1 MSEFEPLEPK
11 GKTEMENE
19 KKTNTLEDVKD
30 SFAELAGYA
39 ENVADLEKR
48 LSKAYEKSAK
58 MAKRI
63 ASLETE
69 NEALR
74 NERAMLRNFR
84 GEANAML
91 NGILLAIAKL
101 KCRNASI
108 N

>member
-1 MSEFEPLEPK
+1 
-11 GKTEMENE
+11 MENE
-19 KKTNTLEDVKD
+19 KKKLEDIMD
-30 SFAELAGYA
+30 SLAELAGSA
-39 ENVADLEKR
+39 DKVADLEKR
-48 LSKAYEKSAK
+48 LSKAADNAAQ

-74 NERAMLRNFR
+74 NDRAMLRKFR

-101 KCRNASI
+101 KCRNPSI

>member
-1 MSEFEPLEPK
+1 
-11 GKTEMENE
+11 MENE
-19 KKTNTLEDVKD
+19 KKKLEDIMD
-30 SFAELAGYA
+30 SLAELAESA
-39 ENVADLEKR
+39 EKVADLEKR
-48 LSKAYEKSAK
+48 LSKAADNAAQ

-69 NEALR
+69 NEAIR

>member
-1 MSEFEPLEPK
+1 
-11 GKTEMENE
+11 MENE
-19 KKTNTLEDVKD
+19 KKKKLEDAMD
-30 SFAELAGYA
+30 LLAELAGY
-39 ENVADLEKR
+39 EEKVADLEKR
-48 LSKAYEKSAK
+48 LSKNAENAAQ

-69 NEALR
+69 NENLR
-74 NERAMLRNFR
+74 KDRAMLRNFR
-84 GEANAML
+84 SEANAML

>member
-1 MSEFEPLEPK
+1 
-11 GKTEMENE
+11 MENE
-19 KKTNTLEDVKD
+19 KKKLEYVMD
-30 SFAELAGYA
+30 SLAESAGAA
-39 ENVADLEKR
+39 EKVADLEKS
-48 LSKAYEKSAK
+48 LSKAADNAAQ

-74 NERAMLRNFR
+74 ADRAMLRNFR
-84 GEANAML
+84 GEAYAML
-91 NGILLAIAKL
+91 NGIVLAIAKL

>member
-1 MSEFEPLEPK
+1 
-11 GKTEMENE
+11 MENE
-19 KKTNTLEDVKD
+19 KKTKLEDIMD
-30 SFAELAGYA
+30 SLAELAGAA
-39 ENVADLEKR
+39 EKVADLEKR
-48 LSKAYEKSAK
+48 LSKNAENAAQ

-74 NERAMLRNFR
+74 ADRAMLRNFR
-84 GEANAML
+84 SEANAML

-101 KCRNASI
+101 KCRNPSI

>member
-1 MSEFEPLEPK
+1 MEN
-11 GKTEMENE
+11 ENE
-19 KKTNTLEDVKD
+19 KKNKLEYVMD
-30 SFAELAGYA
+30 SLAELAVY
-39 ENVADLEKR
+39 EEKVADLEKR
-48 LSKAYEKSAK
+48 LSKAADNAAQ

-69 NEALR
+69 NENLR
-74 NERAMLRNFR
+74 KDRAMLRNFR

>member
-1 MSEFEPLEPK
+1 
-11 GKTEMENE
+11 MENE
-19 KKTNTLEDVKD
+19 KKKLEDVMD
-30 SFAELAGYA
+30 SLAELAGSV
-39 ENVADLEKR
+39 EKVADLEKR
-48 LSKAYEKSAK
+48 LSKAADNAAQ

-74 NERAMLRNFR
+74 NDRAMLRKFR

>member
-1 MSEFEPLEPK
+1 
-11 GKTEMENE
+11 MENE
-19 KKTNTLEDVKD
+19 KKKLEDIMD
-30 SFAELAGYA
+30 SLAELAGSA
-39 ENVADLEKR
+39 EKVADLEKR
-48 LSKAYEKSAK
+48 LSKAADNAAQ

-69 NEALR
+69 NEAIR
-74 NERAMLRNFR
+74 NERATLRKFR
-84 GEANAML
+84 NEANAML

>member
-1 MSEFEPLEPK
+1 
-11 GKTEMENE
+11 MENE

-30 SFAELAGYA
+30 SVAELAGYA

-48 LSKAYEKSAK
+48 LSKASENSAQ

-63 ASLETE
+63 ESLETE

-74 NERAMLRNFR
+74 ADRAMLRKFR
-84 GEANAML
+84 GEAYAMF

>member
-1 MSEFEPLEPK
+1 
-11 GKTEMENE
+11 MENE
-19 KKTNTLEDVKD
+19 KKKKLEDIMD
-30 SFAELAGYA
+30 SLAELAGAA
-39 ENVADLEKR
+39 EKVADLEKR
-48 LSKAYEKSAK
+48 LSKNAENAAQ

-74 NERAMLRNFR
+74 NDRAMLRKFR

-101 KCRNASI
+101 KCRNPSI

>member
-1 MSEFEPLEPK
+1 
-11 GKTEMENE
+11 MENE
-19 KKTNTLEDVKD
+19 KKKLEDVMN
-30 SFAELAGYA
+30 SLAELAGSA
-39 ENVADLEKR
+39 EKVADLEKR
-48 LSKAYEKSAK
+48 LSKAADNAAQ

-74 NERAMLRNFR
+74 NDRAMRRNFR
-84 GEANAML
+84 GEAYAML

-101 KCRNASI
+101 KCLNASI

>member
-1 MSEFEPLEPK
+1 
-11 GKTEMENE
+11 MENE
-19 KKTNTLEDVKD
+19 KKKLEDMMD
-30 SFAELAGYA
+30 SLAELAGSA
-39 ENVADLEKR
+39 EKVADLEKR
-48 LSKAYEKSAK
+48 LSKAYENSAQ
-58 MAKRI
+58 MVKRI

-74 NERAMLRNFR
+74 KDRAMLRNFR
-84 GEANAML
+84 GEAYAML

>member
-1 MSEFEPLEPK
+1 
-11 GKTEMENE
+11 MENE
-19 KKTNTLEDVKD
+19 KKKLEDIMD
-30 SFAELAGYA
+30 SLAELAESA
-39 ENVADLEKR
+39 EKVADLEKR
-48 LSKAYEKSAK
+48 LSKAADNAAQ

-63 ASLETE
+63 ESLETE

-74 NERAMLRNFR
+74 NDRAMLRTFR

>member
-1 MSEFEPLEPK
+1 
-11 GKTEMENE
+11 MENE
-19 KKTNTLEDVKD
+19 KKKLEDIMD
-30 SFAELAGYA
+30 SLAELAESA
-39 ENVADLEKR
+39 EKVADMEKR
-48 LSKAYEKSAK
+48 LSKAADNAAQ

-69 NEALR
+69 NEAIR

-101 KCRNASI
+101 KCRNPSI

>member
-1 MSEFEPLEPK
+1 
-11 GKTEMENE
+11 MENE
-19 KKTNTLEDVKD
+19 KKKKLEDVMD
-30 SFAELAGYA
+30 SLAELAGSV
-39 ENVADLEKR
+39 EKVADLEKR
-48 LSKAYEKSAK
+48 LSKAAENAAQ

-74 NERAMLRNFR
+74 KDRAMLRNFR

>member
-1 MSEFEPLEPK
+1 MK
-11 GKTEMENE
+11 NE
-19 KKTNTLEDVKD
+19 KKKLEDIMD
-30 SFAELAGYA
+30 SLAELAGSA
-39 ENVADLEKR
+39 EKVADLEKR
-48 LSKAYEKSAK
+48 LSKAADNAAQ

-74 NERAMLRNFR
+74 NDRAMLRKFR

>member
-1 MSEFEPLEPK
+1 
-11 GKTEMENE
+11 MENE
-19 KKTNTLEDVKD
+19 KKKLEDIMD
-30 SFAELAGYA
+30 SLAELAGSA
-39 ENVADLEKR
+39 EKVADLEKR
-48 LSKAYEKSAK
+48 LSKAADNAAQ

-74 NERAMLRNFR
+74 NDRASLRNFR
-84 GEANAML
+84 GEANAMF

>member
-1 MSEFEPLEPK
+1 MEN
-11 GKTEMENE
+11 ENE
-19 KKTNTLEDVKD
+19 KKTKTLEDVMD
-30 SFAELAGYA
+30 SVADLLAESAGVA
-39 ENVADLEKR
+39 EKVADLEKR
-48 LSKAYEKSAK
+48 LSKAADNSAQ

-74 NERAMLRNFR
+74 NDRASLRNFR

-91 NGILLAIAKL
+91 NGIVLAIAKL
-101 KCRNASI
+101 KCRNPSI

>member
-1 MSEFEPLEPK
+1 
-11 GKTEMENE
+11 MENE
-19 KKTNTLEDVKD
+19 KKKKLEDVMD
-30 SFAELAGYA
+30 SLAELAESA
-39 ENVADLEKR
+39 EKVADMEKR
-48 LSKAYEKSAK
+48 LSKAADNAAQ

-74 NERAMLRNFR
+74 NDRASLRKFR

-91 NGILLAIAKL
+91 NGIVLAIAKL
-101 KCRNASI
+101 KCRNPSI

>member
-1 MSEFEPLEPK
+1 
-11 GKTEMENE
+11 MENE
-19 KKTNTLEDVKD
+19 KKKLEDIMD
-30 SFAELAGYA
+30 SIAELAGSA
-39 ENVADLEKR
+39 EKVADLEKR
-48 LSKAYEKSAK
+48 LSKAADNAAQ

-74 NERAMLRNFR
+74 NDRAMLRNFR

-101 KCRNASI
+101 KCRNPSI

>member
-1 MSEFEPLEPK
+1 
-11 GKTEMENE
+11 MENE
-19 KKTNTLEDVKD
+19 KKKLEDVMD
-30 SFAELAGYA
+30 SLAELAGSV
-39 ENVADLEKR
+39 EKVADLEKR
-48 LSKAYEKSAK
+48 LSKAAENAAQ

-74 NERAMLRNFR
+74 NDRAMLRKFR